1 MVIWIKFNIEV
12 SEILSRMISV
22 DAEDY
27 DEALTKVEDMYNS
40 GEIILDSSD
49 YKDVLFD

>member
-1 MVIWIKFNIEV
+1 
-12 SEILSRMISV
+12 MITV

-27 DEALTKVEDMYNS
+27 DEALRRVEDMYHN